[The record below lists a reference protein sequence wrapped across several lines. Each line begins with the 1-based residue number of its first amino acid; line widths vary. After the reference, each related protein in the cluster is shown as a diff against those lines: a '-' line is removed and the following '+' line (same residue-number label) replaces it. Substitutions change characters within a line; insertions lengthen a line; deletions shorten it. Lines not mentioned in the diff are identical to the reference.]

1 MVSEEVQPDPNLP
14 AQYPQESYLT
24 DQQSKLLR
32 IFESLSP
39 EIAQMYYGAL
49 RVLSDESN
57 PDRLALAAHGIR
69 EIIEKMPKHFDVPIG
84 SQIDWGRVDDLK
96 RLWKAEDQLQIVENN
111 APLSPKFVKK
121 LREFFDWWE
130 EIRPDRR
137 KEARELFRKMIP
149 SHSTV
154 PTEVEKKRL
163 ADWAECKRYF
173 VGVSH
178 HGKASHMK
186 EFENYEAIFAGILI
200 SFAQPPIFEIADV
213 LDTIIKEGEAND

>member
-1 MVSEEVQPDPNLP
+1 MASEEVQPAPNIPRQNPL
-14 AQYPQESYLT
+14 EDYLT

-32 IFESLSP
+32 LLESLSP

-84 SQIDWGRVDDLK
+84 SQLNWGRVDDLK
-96 RLWKAEDQLQIVENN
+96 RNWEAEDQLQIVENN
-111 APLSPKFVKK
+111 APPSPKFIKK

-137 KEARELFRKMIP
+137 KEAKELFRKMIP
-149 SHSTV
+149 SRSSV
-154 PTEVEKKRL
+154 PTEVEEKRL
-163 ADWAECKRYF
+163 ADWVECKRYF
-173 VGVSH
+173 VSVSH
-178 HGKASHMK
+178 HGKASVK
-186 EFENYEAIFAGILI
+186 EFETYETMFAGILI
-200 SFAQPPIFEIADV
+200 SFAQPPTFEVADA
-213 LDTIIKEGEAND
+213 LDMIIKEGEASD